1 MRLAEE
7 TPRSGGQPRAEPA
20 MYSPR
25 ALFLTALCL
34 LLLFTLASAKGHAQ
48 GLGQWARVV
57 QGKVVDSDDKPQ
69 PNAVVYLQNAKTQE
83 IKTYIT
89 TEDGSYRFG
98 QLSTDMDYQV
108 WAKYQKDKSKTKSI
122 SSFDSKKQFI
132 FILKLEPS
140 K

>member
-7 TPRSGGQPRAEPA
+7 IPCSGGQPCAEPA

-25 ALFLTALCL
+25 AFFLTALCL
-34 LLLFTLASAKGHAQ
+34 LLLFALASARSHAQ

-69 PNAVVYLQNAKTQE
+69 PNAVVYLQNDKTQE

-108 WAKYQKDKSKTKSI
+108 WAKYQKEKSKTKSI
-122 SSFDSKKQFI
+122 SSFDSKKQFT

>member
-1 MRLAEE
+1 MRLPEEVPCSGVQPCAE
-7 TPRSGGQPRAEPA
+7 SGTDFPRAF
-20 MYSPR
+20 
-25 ALFLTALCL
+25 FLTALCL
-34 LLLFTLASAKGHAQ
+34 LVLFVFPVAKSHAQ
-48 GLGQWARVV
+48 GLGQWARVI

-69 PNAVVYLQNAKTQE
+69 PNAVVYLQNEKTQE

-89 TEDGSYRFG
+89 AADGSYRFG

-108 WAKYQKDKSKTKSI
+108 WAKYQKGKSKTRTI
-122 SSFDSKKQFI
+122 SSFDSKKQFT